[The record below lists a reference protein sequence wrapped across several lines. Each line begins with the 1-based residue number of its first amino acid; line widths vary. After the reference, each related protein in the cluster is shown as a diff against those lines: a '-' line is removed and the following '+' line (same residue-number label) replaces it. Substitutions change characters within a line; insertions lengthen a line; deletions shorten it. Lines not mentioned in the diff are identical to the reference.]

1 MDSTQTLHSDTDAA
15 VLPGNTAPWLFS
27 RTQYANGLGSAVR
40 ISPCRL
46 TALALVRGVIRAS
59 AQSDLAMRE
68 LVLLTHAI
76 QRRSSAGA
84 DCSWPA
90 LDARGGAPVW
100 ETPQAQAPPQRA
112 AGSRKAR
119 AWASLARHR
128 ELGRSSSAPYSW
140 LQISARRLN
149 QKWPMNGPWRVLL
162 RIGLV
167 PMHRFS
173 VAVRKVDAGAPGEH
187 RPDEQRIND
196 QLGDNPLGSFQP

>member
-1 MDSTQTLHSDTDAA
+1 MGLSGVFFFFKAEGGIGDDLVTGVQTCALPICRTATYSPLAYERIQLDGLHARRSFEIRGIDSTQTLHSDTDAA

-119 AWASLARHR
+119 DRKST
-128 ELGRSSSAPYSW
+128 
-140 LQISARRLN
+140 RLN
-149 QKWPMNGPWRVLL
+149 SSHQ
-162 RIGLV
+162 II
-167 PMHRFS
+167 S
-173 VAVRKVDAGAPGEH
+173 YAV
-187 RPDEQRIND
+187 
-196 QLGDNPLGSFQP
+196 FC